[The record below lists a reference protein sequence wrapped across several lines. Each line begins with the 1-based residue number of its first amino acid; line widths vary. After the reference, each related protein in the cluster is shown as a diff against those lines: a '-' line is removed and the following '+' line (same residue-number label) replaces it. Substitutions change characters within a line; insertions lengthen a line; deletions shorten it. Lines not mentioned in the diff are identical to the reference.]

1 MEKFEHS
8 DNRMNLSDATASTWK
23 EFNGFAVNA
32 LVNSLAAL
40 KIENAALKAENEALK
55 KSAPL
60 SGERTP
66 SP

>member
-1 MEKFEHS
+1 
-8 DNRMNLSDATASTWK
+8 MNLSDATASTWK